1 MFIPN
6 ITIKVGLV
14 MVDMKFKENGIRL
27 VPSLFI
33 LMTGKCMIKQ
43 IKFSNAKNQNL
54 DTEVH
59 FLYWHPQM
67 S

>member
-1 MFIPN
+1 MFIPK

-14 MVDMKFKENGIRL
+14 MVDMKFKEYGIRL

-59 FLYWHPQM
+59 FLYRHPQM

>member
-1 MFIPN
+1 
-6 ITIKVGLV
+6 
-14 MVDMKFKENGIRL
+14 MVDMKFKEYGIRL

-43 IKFSNAKNQNL
+43 ITFSNAKNQNL